1 MSMYYALYL
10 GYLGE
15 DDKIVPLGPF
25 DDQGN
30 LNHVLY
36 LNYHEKIDFIN
47 DFEELTYDKLSDSL
61 KVIIKDFH
69 GLKDEPELEAY
80 WQPGWHGVMDLDRFV
95 AGNTTPNKFIKS
107 GYWKIDDISQ
117 FLQLSPRDREI
128 YLLDSMLPK
137 PLSPEAYAAEVS
149 VNPEMVKKYV
159 FYAVCD
165 TNNENYYRYLV
176 HVKSAN
182 LVDNWEYRDRK
193 YVIYYEFS

>member
-10 GYLGE
+10 GYLDE

-80 WQPGWHGVMDLDRFV
+80 WQPGWHGVMDLDRF
-95 AGNTTPNKFIKS
+95 
-107 GYWKIDDISQ
+107 
-117 FLQLSPRDREI
+117 
-128 YLLDSMLPK
+128 
-137 PLSPEAYAAEVS
+137 
-149 VNPEMVKKYV
+149 
-159 FYAVCD
+159 
-165 TNNENYYRYLV
+165 
-176 HVKSAN
+176 
-182 LVDNWEYRDRK
+182 EYFALGAPS
-193 YVIYYEFS
+193 IHG

>member
-1 MSMYYALYL
+1 M
-10 GYLGE
+10 
-15 DDKIVPLGPF
+15 KIKITKILLLLKETASKSRTVTA
-25 DDQGN
+25 
-30 LNHVLY
+30 
-36 LNYHEKIDFIN
+36 HEIFN
-47 DFEELTYDKLSDSL
+47 
-61 KVIIKDFH
+61 
-69 GLKDEPELEAY
+69 
-80 WQPGWHGVMDLDRFV
+80 R
-95 AGNTTPNKFIKS
+95 NTTPNKFIKS

-159 FYAVCD
+159 FYAACD